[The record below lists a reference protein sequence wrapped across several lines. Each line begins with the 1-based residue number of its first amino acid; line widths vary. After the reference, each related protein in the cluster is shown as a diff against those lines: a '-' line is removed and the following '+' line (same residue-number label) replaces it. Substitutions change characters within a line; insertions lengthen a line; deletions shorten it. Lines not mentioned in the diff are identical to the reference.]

1 MSVLVDFGE
10 IHCLLRFT
18 LLDAPCPCIL
28 GMPFLHRTNPT
39 INWEQRTVTFGKV
52 SVASPTT
59 ANTFEP
65 LPRDELLCD
74 SGKEC
79 FTAVDENVFDY

>member
-79 FTAVDENVFDY
+79 FTAVDENVFDH